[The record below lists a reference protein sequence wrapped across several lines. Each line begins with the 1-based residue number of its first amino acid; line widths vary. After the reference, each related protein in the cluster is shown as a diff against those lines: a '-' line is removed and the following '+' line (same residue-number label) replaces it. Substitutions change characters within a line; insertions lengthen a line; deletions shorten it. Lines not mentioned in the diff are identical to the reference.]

1 MTKNQ
6 IAVLIL
12 AFCLVFLVNNAD
24 ARPTNY
30 CTADEKNSFINKIE
44 KIDTILTKW
53 TAVNE
58 AISLAPPLTQNVVKQ
73 DARYIKMKNLVAT
86 VNNLKTSYTDSKDT
100 CVLETNSEAGQN
112 IVTTVSNSE
121 PITTSVYV
129 DTTDEIL
136 DENGSTVT
144 TVTRKTTVTNTIT
157 RTTTVK
163 TTPYII
169 YTYDDGSTETEYSEA
184 TYSSSTQAV
193 VTVNNPTFEI
203 ISETVTANQKSTT
216 VTNTITSSYVD
227 SEPTITI
234 STSDGSGTTS
244 EVVTDG
250 SPSTSTTTSD
260 GDPTS
265 SSSYV
270 DTTVTVDN
278 GDGTSTTTVTRTT
291 TVTNVTP
298 RNTRTLI
305 TFVRNTKTYTTFTRT
320 TTETSTIVR
329 TTTTNTTPITIVT
342 WTDGTQTSSSG
353 TTVVSTATENIVS
366 SSTSTEDITSL
377 VSDVNTTVTQSD
389 TTTTENITTTSSSS
403 EVISTTTTT
412 NNYTTSDPEYYQTD
426 EYKESGKFNENI
438 PLDQIHANDA
448 YARGWTG
455 NDVKVGVLDTGIL
468 CNHNDLKNNLATV
481 RYTNDYGNGCIDGDL
496 GIDDRTHSHGTQVAG
511 IIAAEKNNVD
521 MHGVA
526 YDAEIHFA
534 RIGPGPSVWI
544 QQYGPNA
551 ASAMADNGVVAVNL
565 SANTRMSN
573 GDVAAMTTIEKNG
586 STLYYTNT
594 NWYDTT
600 SINEWK
606 NATDKGIII
615 VNSAG
620 NQGKDIPAQPGN
632 YATATDDDGN
642 LKLDGLM
649 LIVGAPDGYSNKAG
663 HVCHDPVLTNG
674 TFTGCN
680 DTYLTKNYYIVAPG
694 SNITTT
700 DAGGVN
706 ATETKSGTS
715 FAAPHV
721 TGAIA
726 ILKQAWPQLSAQEIV
741 QLLLTTATDMGET
754 GVDDVYGV
762 GMLNLD
768 NATNPNGTSSIST
781 ISGTTNLNGTSLS
794 ASSAVGD
801 SLSDIDALSSTMIVD
816 DYNRDYYVDLNQT
829 ISTNTNALTLDHN
842 FMSFSGTEHVTMNGY
857 TFAIND
863 SDVNNI
869 ALGYQHNDCNYLV
882 GNLHETNTFY
892 GTSGSGALSIGG
904 SETQHIGI
912 DCNKNGFSIKYNVGT
927 SSINGADGS
936 IITSGTAIADTWVLG
951 YSNNKWNFTFGQ
963 PLAVIEGEM
972 EMALATSISNNG
984 EHEYTNYKVNIEP
997 EHRHTVATVG
1007 YTESITDSLALNMNI
1022 EYNNNYANQD
1032 QDTWSLTT
1040 GVKYEF

>member
-1 MTKNQ
+1 
-6 IAVLIL
+6 
-12 AFCLVFLVNNAD
+12 
-24 ARPTNY
+24 
-30 CTADEKNSFINKIE
+30 
-44 KIDTILTKW
+44 
-53 TAVNE
+53 
-58 AISLAPPLTQNVVKQ
+58 
-73 DARYIKMKNLVAT
+73 MKNLVAT
-86 VNNLKTSYTDSKDT
+86 VNNLKTSYTDSKDA
-100 CVLETNSEAGQN
+100 CVLETNSEPGKN
-112 IVTTVSNSE
+112 IVTTVSDSE
-121 PITTSVYV
+121 PIITSVYV
-129 DTTDEIL
+129 DTTDEVL

-163 TTPYII
+163 TTPYTI

-184 TYSSSTQAV
+184 TYTTSTQAV
-193 VTVNNPTFEI
+193 VTVQDPTFEI
-203 ISETVTANQKSTT
+203 ISETVTANEKSTT
-216 VTNTITSSYVD
+216 TTNTVTSSYVD
-227 SEPTITI
+227 SEPTITT
-234 STSDGSGTTS
+234 STSDGSANTS

-250 SPSTSTTTSD
+250 SSSTSTTTSD

-291 TVTNVTP
+291 TTTTVTP
-298 RNTRTLI
+298 RHTRTLV
-305 TFVRNTKTYTTFTRT
+305 TFVRNTKTYSTFTRT
-320 TTETSTIVR
+320 TTETSTVVR
-329 TTTTNTTPITIVT
+329 TTTTNTTPVTIVT
-342 WTDGTQTSSSG
+342 WTDGTKTSSSG
-353 TTVVSTATENIVS
+353 STVVTTSTENIVS
-366 SSTSTEDITSL
+366 SSTSTEDITTL
-377 VSDVNTTVTQSD
+377 VSNVDITVTQSD
-389 TTTTENITTTSSSS
+389 TTSTENITTTSTTS
-403 EVISTTTTT
+403 EVISSTTTA

-426 EYKESGKFNENI
+426 EYKESGKYRDTN
-438 PLDQIHANDA
+438 PLDVIHANDA

-455 NDVKVGVLDTGIL
+455 DGVKVGVLDTGVK
-468 CNHNDLKNNLATV
+468 CDHNDLKNNLTTT
-481 RYTNDYGNGCIDGDL
+481 RYTNAYGDGCNDTYG
-496 GIDDRTHSHGTQVAG
+496 HGTQVAG

-534 RIGPGPSVWI
+534 KIGNGPSVWI

-551 ASAMADNGVVAVNL
+551 ASQMADNGVVAVNL
-565 SANTRMSN
+565 SANTRMHN
-573 GDVAAMTTIEKNG
+573 GTVDAMTTIEKDG
-586 STLYYTNT
+586 STLYYTDV
-594 NWYDTT
+594 NWYDAT

-606 NATDKGIII
+606 VATDKGIIV

-632 YATATDDDGN
+632 YATDVDANGN
-642 LKLDGLM
+642 LTLDGLM
-649 LIVGAPDGYSNKAG
+649 IIVGSPDGYSNKAG
-663 HVCHDPVLTNG
+663 HVCHDPVITNG

-700 DAGGVN
+700 DNGGVN
-706 ATETKSGTS
+706 ANETKTGTS

-741 QLLLTTATDMGET
+741 QLLLTTATDMGEE

-801 SLSDIDALSSTMIVD
+801 SLSEIDVLSSTMIVD

-829 ISTNTNALTLDHN
+829 ISTNTNALTLNHN
-842 FMSFSGTEHVTMNGY
+842 FMSFAGTEHVTMNGY

-869 ALGYQHNDCNYLV
+869 ALGYQHNNCNYLV

-936 IITSGTAIADTWVLG
+936 IITSGTAIADTWMLG
-951 YSNNKWNFTFGQ
+951 YTNNKWKFTFGQ
-963 PLAVIEGEM
+963 PLAVIQGEM
-972 EMALATSISNNG
+972 EMALATSISNEG
-984 EHEYTNYKVNIEP
+984 VHEYTNYKVNIEP
-997 EHRHTVATVG
+997 EHRHTVATIG
-1007 YTESITDSLALNMNI
+1007 YTDSITDNVSLNMNI

>member
-24 ARPTNY
+24 ARPNNY
-30 CTADEKNSFINKIE
+30 CTTDEKTNFTNKIE
-44 KIDTILTKW
+44 KIDTVLTKW
-53 TAVNE
+53 SAVNE
-58 AISLAPPLTQNVVKQ
+58 AIALAPPLTQNVVKQ

-86 VNNLKTSYTDSKDT
+86 VNNLKTSYTSSKEN
-100 CVLETNSEAGQN
+100 CVLEVSNSTGSN
-112 IVTTVSNSE
+112 IVTTTSDSTPVV
-121 PITTSVYV
+121 TTVTQDS
-129 DTTDEIL
+129 TDETL
-136 DENGSTVT
+136 DENGSTIT
-144 TVTRKTTVTNTIT
+144 TVTRKTTVTKTIT

-163 TTPYII
+163 TTPYIV
-169 YTYDDGSTETEYSEA
+169 YTYDNGETETEYSDA
-184 TYSSSTQAV
+184 TYSTNTQAV
-193 VTVNNPTFEI
+193 VNVEDPTFEI

-216 VTNTITSSYVD
+216 TTNTVTSSYVD
-227 SEPTITI
+227 SDPAITT
-234 STSDGSGTTS
+234 STSDSSATIS

-250 SPSTSTTTSD
+250 SSSTSTTTSD

-270 DTTVTVDN
+270 DTSVTVDN

-291 TVTNVTP
+291 TVTTVTP
-298 RNTRTLI
+298 KYTRSLV
-305 TFVRNTKTYTTFTRT
+305 TFVRNTKTYSTVTRT
-320 TTETSTIVR
+320 TTQTSTVIR
-329 TTTTNTTPITIVT
+329 TTTTNTTPVTIVT
-342 WTDGTQTSSSG
+342 WTDGTTTSSSG

-366 SSTSTEDITSL
+366 SSSSAEDITTL
-377 VSDVNTTVTQSD
+377 ISDVDTTVTVSD
-389 TTTTENITTTSSSS
+389 NTTTENITTTAQTS
-403 EVISTTTTT
+403 EVLSTTTTT

-426 EYKESGKFNENI
+426 EYKESGKYRDDV
-438 PLDQIHANDA
+438 PLDLIHANDA

-455 NDVKVGVLDTGIL
+455 EGVKVGVLDTGMK
-468 CNHNDLKNNLATV
+468 CNHNDLKNNLTSV
-481 RYTNDYGNGCIDGDL
+481 RYNNYYGDGCND
-496 GIDDRTHSHGTQVAG
+496 THGHGTQVAG
-511 IIAAEKNNVD
+511 VIAAEKNDTD

-526 YDAEIHFA
+526 YDAELH
-534 RIGPGPSVWI
+534 IGKIGDGPSVWI
-544 QQYGPNA
+544 QQYGPNL
-551 ASAMADNGVVAVNL
+551 ASQMADNGVVAVNL
-565 SANTRMSN
+565 SANTVMHN
-573 GDVAAMTTIEKNG
+573 GIVNAMTTIEKNG
-586 STLYYTNT
+586 STLYYTDV

-606 NATDKGIII
+606 TATDKGIIV

-632 YATATDDDGN
+632 YATDVDANGDLTLN
-642 LKLDGLM
+642 GLM
-649 LIVGAPDGYSNKAG
+649 LIVGSPDGYSNKAG

-700 DAGGVN
+700 DNGGVN
-706 ATETKSGTS
+706 AIETKSGTS

-781 ISGTTNLNGTSLS
+781 TTGNTNLNGTGLS

-801 SLSDIDALSSTMIVD
+801 SLSNIDVLSSTMIVD
-816 DYNRDYYVDLNQT
+816 DYNRDYYVDLNKT
-829 ISTNTNALTLDHN
+829 VSTNTNTLTLDHN
-842 FMSFSGTEHVTMNGY
+842 FMSFSGTEQVTFNGY

-863 SDVNNI
+863 SDVNNF
-869 ALGYQHNDCNYLV
+869 ALGYQYKNCNYLI
-882 GNLHETNTFY
+882 GNLHEANTFY
-892 GTSGSGALSIGG
+892 GTSGSGALGIGG
-904 SETQHIGI
+904 SETQHVGI
-912 DCNKNGFSIKYNVGT
+912 NCNKNGFTIKYNVGNST
-927 SSINGADGS
+927 INGTDGS

-951 YSNNKWNFTFGQ
+951 YSKDKWQFTFGQ
-963 PLAVIEGEM
+963 PLAVIDGEM
-972 EMALATSISNNG
+972 EMNIGTSISNNG
-984 EHEYTNYKVNIEP
+984 DHQYTNYKVNIDP
-997 EHRHTVATVG
+997 EHRHTVAKIG
-1007 YTESITDSLALNMNI
+1007 YTESIYDNVSLNMNI

>member
-12 AFCLVFLVNNAD
+12 AMCLVFLANNGD

-30 CTADEKNSFINKIE
+30 CTADEKNNFTNKID

-53 TAVNE
+53 TAVNQ

-86 VNNLKTSYTDSKDT
+86 VNNLKTSYTNSKDA
-100 CVLETNSEAGQN
+100 CVLETNSEAGKN
-112 IVTTVSNSE
+112 IVTTVSDSE
-121 PITTSVYV
+121 PIITSVYV
-129 DTTDEIL
+129 DTTDEVL

-163 TTPYII
+163 TTPYVI

-184 TYSSSTQAV
+184 QYNTSTQAV
-193 VTVNNPTFEI
+193 VEVQDPTFEI
-203 ISETVTANQKSTT
+203 ISETVTANEKSTT
-216 VTNTITSSYVD
+216 TTNTVTSSYVD
-227 SEPTITI
+227 SEPTITT
-234 STSDGSGTTS
+234 STSDGSATTS

-250 SPSTSTTTSD
+250 SSSTSTTTSD

-291 TVTNVTP
+291 TTTTVTP
-298 RNTRTLI
+298 RYTRTLI
-305 TFVRNTKTYTTFTRT
+305 TFVRNTKTYSTFTRT
-320 TTETSTIVR
+320 TTETSTVVR
-329 TTTTNTTPITIVT
+329 TTTTNTTPVTIVT
-342 WTDGTQTSSSG
+342 WTDGTKTSSSG
-353 TTVVSTATENIVS
+353 ETVVTTATENIVS
-366 SSTSTEDITSL
+366 SSTSTEDITTL
-377 VSDVNTTVTQSD
+377 VSNVDTTITQSD
-389 TTTTENITTTSSSS
+389 TTTSQDITTTSTTS
-403 EVISTTTTT
+403 EVISSTTTT
-412 NNYTTSDPEYYQTD
+412 NNYTTSDAEYYQTD
-426 EYKESGKFNENI
+426 EYKESGKYREDT
-438 PLDQIHANDA
+438 PLDLIHANDA

-455 NDVKVGVLDTGIL
+455 DGVKVGVLDTGVK
-468 CNHNDLKNNLATV
+468 CDHNDLKNNITTV
-481 RYTNDYGNGCIDGDL
+481 RYNNYYGDGCND
-496 GIDDRTHSHGTQVAG
+496 THGHGTQVAG
-511 IIAAEKNNVD
+511 IIAAEKNDVD

-526 YDAEIHFA
+526 YDAEIHVGK
-534 RIGPGPSVWI
+534 IGNGPSVWI
-544 QQYGPNA
+544 QQYGPSL
-551 ASAMADNGVVAVNL
+551 ASQMADNGVVAVNL
-565 SANTRMSN
+565 SANTVMHN
-573 GDVAAMTTIEKNG
+573 GTVNAMTTIEKDG
-586 STLYYTNT
+586 STLYYTDV
-594 NWYDTT
+594 NWYDDS

-606 NATDKGIII
+606 TATDKGIIV

-620 NQGKDIPAQPGN
+620 NQGKNIPAQPGN
-632 YATATDDDGN
+632 YATDVDVNGDLTLN
-642 LKLDGLM
+642 GLM
-649 LIVGAPDGYSNKAG
+649 IIVGSPDGYSNKAG
-663 HVCHDPVLTNG
+663 HVCHDPILTNG

-700 DAGGVN
+700 DNGGVN
-706 ATETKSGTS
+706 AIETKSGTS

-741 QLLLTTATDMGET
+741 QLLLTTATDMGDA

-768 NATNPNGTSSIST
+768 NATNPNGTSSVST
-781 ISGTTNLNGTSLS
+781 TSGTTNLNGTSLS
-794 ASSAVGD
+794 ASSVVGD

-829 ISTNTNALTLDHN
+829 VSTNTNALTLDHN
-842 FMSFSGTEHVTMNGY
+842 FMSFAGTEQVTINGY

-863 SDVNNI
+863 NDVNNI
-869 ALGYQHNDCNYLV
+869 ALGYKHNNCNYLI
-882 GNLHETNTFY
+882 GNLHEDNTFY

-912 DCNKNGFSIKYNVGT
+912 DCNKNGFSVKYNVG
-927 SSINGADGS
+927 SSVIDGAEGS
-936 IITSGTAIADTWVLG
+936 IITSGTAITDTWMLG
-951 YSNNKWNFTFGQ
+951 YANNKWSFTFGQ
-963 PLAVIEGEM
+963 PLAVIQGEM

-1007 YTESITDSLALNMNI
+1007 YTDSITDNVSLNMNI